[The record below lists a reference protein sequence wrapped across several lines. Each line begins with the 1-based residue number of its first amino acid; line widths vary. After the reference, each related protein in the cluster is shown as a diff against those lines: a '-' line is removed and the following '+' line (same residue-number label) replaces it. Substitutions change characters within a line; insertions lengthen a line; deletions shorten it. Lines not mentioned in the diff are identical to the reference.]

1 MSNIKESDWKVLKS
15 VQPQALERFCQK
27 VLADIASLNTNP
39 GTNFH
44 QKYLAVYSLIEKRD
58 REMSIIFN
66 DLRRT
71 TAIERII
78 GLRERNLFSPAEY
91 SQFSPELQERIDSIV
106 R

>member
-27 VLADIASLNTNP
+27 VLADIESINTNP
-39 GTNFH
+39 GKNFH
-44 QKYLAVYSLIEKRD
+44 QKYLAVYDLIEKRD

-66 DLRRT
+66 DLRRS
-71 TAIERII
+71 TAIEHLI
-78 GLRERNLFSPAEY
+78 GVRERNLFTPAEF